1 MNKMNELNK
10 IKQINYIIGSGAVNV
25 DDNDLAFNVGD
36 KQVAFIQLRGT
47 MEGYIKAQMKIRT
60 PNGEIVLIEGKIITN
75 NRNVC
80 REFPVV
86 VDEAGKYEAQLIL
99 SFKDKVNVSNIFN
112 YQVNKGIEGGI

>member
-1 MNKMNELNK
+1 MNELNK

-36 KQVAFIQLRGT
+36 KQVAFIQLRGNLDNW
-47 MEGYIKAQMKIRT
+47 IKAQMKIRT

-86 VDEAGKYEAQLIL
+86 VDEAGNYSCQLIL
-99 SFKDKVNVSNIFN
+99 SYKDKVNVSDVFT
-112 YQVNKGIEGGI
+112 YKVNKGIEGGN